1 MCSSRF
7 CSELFINFLPHV
19 LFGGDATCFA
29 YEASSSQHL
38 FTHVLKAYRLLLL
51 LEIRRIFFVTL
62 EAIMVIAVLGKYGPF
77 TVLWSGQGT
86 FYYHLH
92 SFLYSFTN
100 VIFVLKTYAK
110 CSSIFSNSSNMLSDF
125 YQHVKFKLFGLY
137 LLLRYFILF
146 ILILV

>member
-86 FYYHLH
+86 FITIYTA
-92 SFLYSFTN
+92 FYSFTN

-110 CSSIFSNSSNMLSDF
+110 CSPIFSNSSNILSDF

-137 LLLRYFILF
+137 LLLRYVILF
-146 ILILV
+146 VLVLV